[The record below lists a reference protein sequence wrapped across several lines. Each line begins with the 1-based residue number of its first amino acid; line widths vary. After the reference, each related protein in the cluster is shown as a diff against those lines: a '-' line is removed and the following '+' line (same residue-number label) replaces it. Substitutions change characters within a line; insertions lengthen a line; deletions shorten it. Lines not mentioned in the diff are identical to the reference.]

1 MKSRITFN
9 GMNRYSPPNSAQPG
23 DCTAIVNLRNQSNCL
38 KPVGTPEYLYTPEKK
53 NHRLVYVHICYDG
66 EHHITE
72 NENTL
77 YYEALIK
84 KENGNIQKESSQLF
98 ELNDLQVLSIQSI
111 GNTLIIICTESIY
124 YLLYKEGK
132 YIFLGEK
139 PDIPEI
145 SFFPYIQQSDPTRH
159 RRHQLLQRCL
169 LQCILSATRKSME
182 TALFHTTHTHTLC
195 PHFI

>member
-38 KPVGTPEYLYTPEKK
+38 KPVGTPEYLYTPENK

-66 EHHITE
+66 KHHITE

-84 KENGNIQKESSQLF
+84 KGNGNIQKESSLLF

-124 YLLYKEGK
+124 SFWVKSPTYLK
-132 YIFLGEK
+132 
-139 PDIPEI
+139 
-145 SFFPYIQQSDPTRH
+145 
-159 RRHQLLQRCL
+159 
-169 LQCILSATRKSME
+169 
-182 TALFHTTHTHTLC
+182 FHFSLM
-195 PHFI
+195 